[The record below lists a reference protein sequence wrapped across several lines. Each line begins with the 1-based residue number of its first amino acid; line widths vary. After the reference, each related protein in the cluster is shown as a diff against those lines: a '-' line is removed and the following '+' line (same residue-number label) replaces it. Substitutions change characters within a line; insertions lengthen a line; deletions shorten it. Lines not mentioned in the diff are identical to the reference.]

1 MIATLKLSLRNL
13 LRYKRRT
20 LLTVLLITIGVV
32 AMLLFVAAAGS
43 FKGVMIGQ
51 ITDSM
56 LGHLQLHRRGYTASV
71 DNLPLN
77 LSMQPRALDKARE
90 VLKVEPAVA
99 AYSTRIK
106 FGAMFSNF
114 AETTSIRLNGVD
126 AAAEDAA
133 APALRGRIVAGDKG
147 GPLVAP
153 GKILIPEL
161 IAKGMK
167 VKVGDTVVLIATNQ
181 DGSVNGKTF
190 TIRGILEPV
199 TGPGGRDG
207 YLDIADARDLLRM
220 EKEQAMEIA
229 VRLKNLSEAQA
240 VKARLESALAG
251 LTNKEGKPALEI
263 HTWDQLTPFANIARM
278 IDLMTLF
285 IRVMLVAIVLVSVMN
300 VMLMAV
306 YERIREIGTLA
317 AIGTPPSRILGL
329 YMGEGLLLGLIGA
342 AAGVA
347 ISLAAVALLNLWPL
361 TFPFGRQVI
370 TLVPTLSVA
379 EVATVTALVV
389 GMAVLASLQPAWRA
403 SRMDPIVA
411 LRHV

>member
-1 MIATLKLSLRNL
+1 MIAVLKLSLRNL

-20 LLTVLLITIGVV
+20 LLTSLLITLGVV

-56 LGHLQLHRRGYTASV
+56 LGHLQIHRRGYTASV

-77 LSMQPRALDKARE
+77 MSMQPRALDKARE
-90 VLKVEPAVA
+90 VLKAEPAVA
-99 AYSTRIK
+99 AFSTRIK
-106 FGAMFSNF
+106 FGAMFSNYT
-114 AETTSIRLNGVD
+114 ETTSIRLNGVE
-126 AAAEDAA
+126 AAAEEAT
-133 APALRGRIVAGDKG
+133 APALRGRIIDGDKTA
-147 GPLVAP
+147 PLVAP
-153 GKILIPEL
+153 GQILIPEL

-181 DGSVNGKTF
+181 DGSVNGRNF
-190 TIRGILEPV
+190 TIRAILEPV

-207 YLDIADARDLLRM
+207 YVDIADARELLRM
-220 EKEQAMEIA
+220 EKEQAMEVA
-229 VRLKNLSEAQA
+229 VRLNDLGQA
-240 VKARLESALAG
+240 KTVKKRLETALAD
-251 LTNKEGKPALEI
+251 LKNKEGQPALEV
-263 HTWDQLTPFANIARM
+263 HTWDQLSPFANIANM
-278 IDLMTLF
+278 LDLMTLF

-329 YMGEGLLLGLIGA
+329 YVGEGLLLGLLGA
-342 AAGVA
+342 ALGVV
-347 ISLAAVALLNLWPL
+347 ISLAAVAALNLWPVS
-361 TFPFGRQVI
+361 FPFGREVV
-370 TLVPTLSVA
+370 TLMPVLSLA
-379 EVATVTALVV
+379 EIATVTALVV

>member
-1 MIATLKLSLRNL
+1 MNATLRLSLRNL

-20 LLTVLLITIGVV
+20 LLTALLITIGVV

-43 FKGVMIGQ
+43 FKGVMVGQ

-56 LGHLQLHRRGYTASV
+56 LGHLQIHRRGYTASV

-77 LSMQPRALDKARE
+77 LSMQARALDKAGE
-90 VLKVEPAVA
+90 VLKAEPAVA
-99 AYSTRIK
+99 AYSLRIK
-106 FGAMFSNF
+106 FGAMFSNY
-114 AETTSIRLNGVD
+114 AETTSIRLNGID
-126 AAAEDAA
+126 PAAEDAA
-133 APALRGRIVAGDKG
+133 APGLRSRILDGNKT

-153 GKILIPEL
+153 GQIMIPEL

-181 DGSVNGKTF
+181 DGSVNGKNF

-199 TGPGGRDG
+199 AGPGGRDG
-207 YLDIADARDLLRM
+207 YLDLADARDLLRM

-229 VRLKNLSEAQA
+229 VRLKDLGQVEA
-240 VKARLESALAG
+240 VKTRLEAALAG

-263 HTWDQLTPFANIARM
+263 HTWDQLTPFASIVRM
-278 IDLMTLF
+278 LDMMTLF
-285 IRVMLVAIVLVSVMN
+285 IRIMLVAIVLVSVMN

-317 AIGTPPSRILGL
+317 AIGTPPNRILAL
-329 YMGEGLLLGLIGA
+329 FLGEGLLLGLAGA
-342 AAGVA
+342 ALGVA
-347 ISLAAVALLNLWPL
+347 ISLAAVAVLNLHPIS
-361 TFPFGRQVI
+361 FPFSRQIV
-370 TLVPTLSVA
+370 TLMPVLPLKEIVL
-379 EVATVTALVV
+379 VTGMVV